1 MPAPAK
7 RSDRQELL
15 EVEFGCATA
24 EVVHAPARTVLR
36 LPVPKLG
43 GSATERLFN
52 GMRNIGEA
60 HGFSLHEADD
70 LLLGCSV
77 MPLERSLTEAT
88 RDLYSRILAAC
99 AGRALY
105 RVWNYVPAI
114 NAESAGREN
123 YHAFCIGRSQ
133 AFEAA
138 HTGDFRH
145 ALPAASGVGCDGGAL
160 AVLFVAGRAAPRHIE
175 NPDQVSAYHYPPE
188 YGERPPSFARA
199 TVATHAGRP
208 LVFLSGT
215 AAIKGHATVS
225 PDSLSGQLDCTL
237 DNLSIIGRA
246 VGVGE
251 SLGANSGL
259 SRHFKAYLRH
269 AADLASVR
277 ERLERDLFQPG
288 DRVIYLRA
296 DICRAALDVEIEATL
311 VG

>member
-1 MPAPAK
+1 MSAAAEHPN
-7 RSDRQELL
+7 EHGLL
-15 EVEFGCATA
+15 EAEFGCATA
-24 EVVHAPARTVLR
+24 EVFHAPARTVLR
-36 LPVPKLG
+36 LPVPRLG
-43 GSATERLFN
+43 GAATECLF
-52 GMRNIGEA
+52 RDVRTVGEA

-77 MPLERSLTEAT
+77 LPLDRALKEAT

-105 RVWNYVPAI
+105 RIWNYVPAI
-114 NAESAGREN
+114 NAVLAGQEN
-123 YHAFCIGRSQ
+123 YRAFCVGRAQ

-138 HTGDFRH
+138 HGAGFRH

-160 AVLFVAGRAAPRHIE
+160 AVFFVAGRAAPRHIE
-175 NPDQVSAYHYPPE
+175 NPDQVSAYDYPRE
-188 YGERPPSFARA
+188 HGERSPSFARA
-199 TVATHAGRP
+199 TIATHAGRP

-215 AAIKGHATVS
+215 AAIKGHATMS

-237 DNLSIIGRA
+237 DNLRIIGRA

-259 SRHFKAYLRH
+259 NRHFKAYLRH

-277 ERLERDLFQPG
+277 ERLERDLLRPE

-296 DICRAALDVEIEATL
+296 DICRAALNVEIEATL